1 MKVAGRMITCRRF
14 PGHTNQNTSAA
25 LAGLEGDIA
34 PIAVNPDG
42 FLPCQPT
49 TAGVFTNH
57 CDLRPTSPGAH
68 PADAAAAGH
77 QGFGAQL
84 GLPRA

>member
-1 MKVAGRMITCRRF
+1 MITCHQF
-14 PGHTNQNTSAA
+14 PGHTNQNTSSA

-77 QGFGAQL
+77 QVSARSLDSAFL
-84 GLPRA
+84 T